1 MNFVFIK
8 EVADTTIDRKDIK
21 FNINNIGNEEYILE
35 IKISNKISSEIL
47 RYNNLNKENINKKES
62 FVTKFFR
69 KYHIKSFTKN
79 LKKIIAVNSLSNSF
93 AIFSNNINAE
103 VRKYLKDILN
113 EFNINEYLCE
123 NTMQS
128 NLWKYIE
135 EYKEKNGFSDC
146 DIIPAVLI
154 ENTKN
159 LNFDMLEDMNLK
171 YKEMSIFVRGRLEKS
186 FVNKINDINE
196 EYGSCI
202 EIVKKMPKD
211 LKRFNVYI
219 FVDKSKLEYI
229 KYKFNKKACYI
240 DFTNKENDRYNEKY
254 LKLKEDVKNGK
265 YYINKIN
272 EMYELYGKVTV
283 SSVLVN

>member
-62 FVTKFFR
+62 FVTKVFR
-69 KYHIKSFTKN
+69 RYYIKSFIKN
-79 LKKIIAVNSLSNSF
+79 LNKIITVNSLSNSF
-93 AIFSNNINAE
+93 AIFSNNINVE

-135 EYKEKNGFSDC
+135 EYKEKNSFSDC

-154 ENTKN
+154 ENAKN

-186 FVNKINDINE
+186 FINKINDINE

-202 EIVKKMPKD
+202 EIIKKMPKD

-254 LKLKEDVKNGK
+254 LKLKKDVKNGK
-265 YYINKIN
+265 YYINKIK

-283 SSVLVN
+283 SSVLVY

>member
-62 FVTKFFR
+62 FVTKFLR
-69 KYHIKSFTKN
+69 RYHMKSFTKN
-79 LKKIIAVNSLSNSF
+79 LKKIITLNSLSDSF
-93 AIFSNNINAE
+93 AIFSNNINVE
-103 VRKYLKDILN
+103 IRKYLKDILN
-113 EFNINEYLCE
+113 EFNINEYVCE

-135 EYKEKNGFSDC
+135 EYKGKNDFSDC
-146 DIIPAVLI
+146 DIIPAILI
-154 ENTKN
+154 ENTEY
-159 LNFDMLEDMNLK
+159 LDFDMLEDINLK
-171 YKEMSIFVRGRLEKS
+171 YKEISILVQGRLEKS

-219 FVDKSKLEYI
+219 FVDKSKLEYV
-229 KYKFNKKACYI
+229 KYKFNKKSCYV
-240 DFTNKENDRYNEKY
+240 DFTNRENDRYNEKY
-254 LKLKEDVKNGK
+254 LKLKENIENGK

-272 EMYELYGKVTV
+272 EMYELYGKITV
-283 SSVLVN
+283 SNVLVY